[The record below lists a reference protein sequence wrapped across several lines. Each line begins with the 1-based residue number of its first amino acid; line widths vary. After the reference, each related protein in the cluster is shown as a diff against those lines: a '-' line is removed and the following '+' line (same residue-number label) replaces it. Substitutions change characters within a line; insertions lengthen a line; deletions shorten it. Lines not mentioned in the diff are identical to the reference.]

1 MMLERRVEGI
11 IHASMYHR
19 AVEPPADSREV
30 PTVLLNCYSEDGLW
44 ASVVPD
50 EVSGGHRATEV
61 LLDKGHER
69 VGFINLDP
77 ILPAANGCI
86 RGYKQALGARELP
99 FDDSLVT
106 NGDGTASGGYRLAAG
121 LMRMP
126 NPRRLSSAATTRRPW
141 GLRGAQG
148 TWPTN
153 PRGRRGRRLRQPGA
167 YRRPPQAR
175 PLHRRAAAPRDG
187 PLGGQPPHRS
197 GRARQPDAGPTRDR
211 LPLHRTRIGL
221 IATRGIRNWVC

>member
-1 MMLERRVEGI
+1 
-11 IHASMYHR
+11 MYHR

-106 NGDGTASGGYRLAAG
+106 NGNGTASGGYWLAAG
-121 LMRMP
+121 LLRMP
-126 NPRRLSSAATTRRPW
+126 NPPTALFCSNDQTAMGAYEVLEER
-141 GLRGAQG
+141 GLRIPEDVAVVGFDNQE
-148 TWPTN
+148 
-153 PRGRRGRRLRQPGA
+153 
-167 YRRPPQAR
+167 
-175 PLHRRAAAPRDG
+175 
-187 PLGGQPPHRS
+187 
-197 GRARQPDAGPTRDR
+197 
-211 LPLHRTRIGL
+211 L
-221 IATRGIRNWVC
+221 IAAHLRPALSTVALPHHEMGRWAVNHLIDQAERDNPTPVQHVIDCPYIERESV